1 MLVGGFC
8 LASEPILKGY
18 DEYQIPSG
26 YHIPI
31 MSLQEFSTAITDE
44 GELLNFVTTNDI
56 YLFNKNVIP
65 QGSKLQGY
73 IEKKN
78 EPIRGTNASMK
89 VFINK
94 MYLTDGFEIPI
105 KAYISTSNNNLIGG
119 ELTEPEVYNRV
130 PHYQRWTMF
139 RAYGVL
145 QCVPG
150 AQRKM
155 GEHVTIS
162 SGANLVMVLVAP
174 INMTHT
180 VINWQIALKLYN
192 VIKGR
197 GELDETSSF
206 NGSISCKYVYG

>member
-1 MLVGGFC
+1 MLRILLTFILLLVTTFSI
-8 LASEPILKGY
+8 ASEPKLRDY
-18 DEYQIPSG
+18 DEYKIPAG

-31 MSLQEFSTAITDE
+31 MSLQEFSTAYTE
-44 GELLNFVTTNDI
+44 EFEELNFITTNDI
-56 YLFNKNVIP
+56 YIFDKNVIP
-65 QGSKLQGY
+65 QGCKLNGY

-78 EPIRGTNASMK
+78 EAIRGTNAAMK

-105 KAYISTSNNNLIGG
+105 KAYISTPNNNTIGG
-119 ELTEPEVYNRV
+119 ELTEPLTWNRV

-139 RAYGVL
+139 RALGVV

-150 AQRKM
+150 DQRRM

-162 SGANLVMVLVAP
+162 SGANLTLVLVAP

-180 VINWQIALKLYN
+180 VIN
-192 VIKGR
+192 
-197 GELDETSSF
+197 
-206 NGSISCKYVYG
+206 

>member
-1 MLVGGFC
+1 MLKRLLILICILLSGFSY
-8 LASEPILKGY
+8 AVEPTLRDY
-18 DEYQIPSG
+18 DEYQIPAG
-26 YHIPI
+26 YHIPV
-31 MSLQEFSTAITDE
+31 MSLQEFSKAITAEEDE
-44 GELLNFVTTNDI
+44 LNFVTTNDI
-56 YLFNKNVIP
+56 YLFDKNVIP
-65 QGSKLQGY
+65 QGTKLKGF

-94 MYLTDGFEIPI
+94 MYLPDGFEVPI

-119 ELTEPEVYNRV
+119 ELTQPETYNRI

-150 AQRKM
+150 AQRRM
-155 GEHVTIS
+155 GEHITIS
-162 SGANLVMVLVAP
+162 SGANLTIVLIAP

-180 VINWQIALKLYN
+180 VIN
-192 VIKGR
+192 
-197 GELDETSSF
+197 
-206 NGSISCKYVYG
+206 

>member
-1 MLVGGFC
+1 MLKRLIIFILTLIGTAVI
-8 LASEPILKGY
+8 ASEPVLKDY
-18 DEYQIPSG
+18 DEYQIPEG
-26 YHIPI
+26 YHFPI
-31 MSLQEFSTAITDE
+31 MSLQEFSTAYTEE
-44 GELLNFVTTNDI
+44 GEGLKFVTTNDI

-65 QGSKLQGY
+65 KGTKLTGY

-94 MYLTDGFEIPI
+94 MYLPDGFEIPI
-105 KAYISTSNNNLIGG
+105 KSYISTANNNLIGG
-119 ELTEPEVYNRV
+119 ELTEPEEYIRM

-150 AQRKM
+150 AKRKM

-162 SGANLVMVLVAP
+162 SGANLVLVLVAP

-180 VINWQIALKLYN
+180 VIN
-192 VIKGR
+192 
-197 GELDETSSF
+197 
-206 NGSISCKYVYG
+206 

>member
-1 MLVGGFC
+1 MLKKMLVLFLSC
-8 LASEPILKGY
+8 ITSICIASEPVLKDY
-18 DEYQIPSG
+18 DEYQIPAG
-26 YHIPI
+26 CHVPI
-31 MSLQEFSTAITDE
+31 MSLQEFSTAYTEE
-44 GELLNFVTTNDI
+44 GEILNFVTTNDI

-65 QGSKLQGY
+65 QGTKLKGF

-94 MYLTDGFEIPI
+94 MYLSDGFEIPI

-119 ELTEPEVYNRV
+119 ELTQPETYDRM

-150 AQRKM
+150 AQRRM
-155 GEHVTIS
+155 GEHITIS
-162 SGANLVMVLVAP
+162 SGASLVMVLSAP

-180 VINWQIALKLYN
+180 VIN
-192 VIKGR
+192 
-197 GELDETSSF
+197 
-206 NGSISCKYVYG
+206 